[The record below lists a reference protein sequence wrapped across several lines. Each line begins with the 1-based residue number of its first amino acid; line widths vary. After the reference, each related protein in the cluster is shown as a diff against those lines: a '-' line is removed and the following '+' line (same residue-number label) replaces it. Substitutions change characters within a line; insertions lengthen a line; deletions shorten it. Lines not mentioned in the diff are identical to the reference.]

1 MSNTRII
8 WLNAKK
14 IEKTVYNKGIESGED
29 MRKMLFKKI
38 LTILDTIELYSISLH
53 DTPLKVYEILIN
65 DYYSLKL
72 SELREFIDYLYE
84 KRILKVS
91 ENGIDLCPAA
101 TIYAKSNQNSGVEAL
116 ALLESYVLVPEIF
129 TFYQEQVKN
138 NEYKTKAQVLSYM
151 DIDTL
156 QFLLQTTIFEV
167 EQENIRFQPKLLK
180 GITSIL
186 QEYKDKVQPLVS
198 ITLTALYTSSIV
210 SHEDPRIDYKNTGLQ
225 MIPYRYHK
233 AITAIIPRKGI
244 PHDRDETKALQS
256 FYKDTLFHEFN
267 HACPIC
273 KICIPHM
280 LIASHI
286 KPFRDCAHI
295 FEAIDHN
302 NGLLLC
308 RNHDYLFDQGYLTFD
323 DKGYIIISEQLLA
336 YDNLKESYGI
346 AKNYKLPDEYM
357 TENRRLFLKYHRE
370 HIFKKS

>member
-1 MSNTRII
+1 M
-8 WLNAKK
+8 
-14 IEKTVYNKGIESGED
+14 YNKGIESGED

-129 TFYQEQVKN
+129 RFYQEQVKN

-156 QFLLQTTIFEV
+156 QFLLQTTVFEV

-186 QEYKDKVQPLVS
+186 QEYKDNVQPLVS

-210 SHEDPRIDYKNTGLQ
+210 SHEDLRIDYKNTGLQ

-233 AITAIIPRKGI
+233 VITAIIPRKGI

-273 KICIPHM
+273 RICIPHM

-323 DKGYIIISEQLLA
+323 DKGYIILSEQLLA

-370 HIFKKS
+370 HIFKKP

>member
-8 WLNAKK
+8 WDNAKK
-14 IEKTVYNKGIESGED
+14 IEKTVYNKSIESGED

-116 ALLESYVLVPEIF
+116 SLLESYVLVPEIF
-129 TFYQEQVKN
+129 RFYQEQVKN

-156 QFLLQTTIFEV
+156 QFLLQTTVFEV

-210 SHEDPRIDYKNTGLQ
+210 SHEDLRIDYKNTGLQ

-233 AITAIIPRKGI
+233 VITAIIPRKGI

-323 DKGYIIISEQLLA
+323 DKGYIILSEQLLA